1 MKIGRKR
8 SFLGPPEVSQ
18 MTDAYM
24 DEKPNGLQIEWIA
37 SKLGIEPGHLQV
49 ECCRECNWTIW
60 SVNHFEITDVKLEAS
75 VIAELRHSGMIPVLA
90 EQGRM
95 KGNNPTGY
103 LTVLAEHG
111 FVAPV
116 ALAICR
122 KHNLNYLFCFPA
134 VVDIAE
140 LQTLLAAS

>member
-8 SFLGPPEVSQ
+8 SLLGPPEVSQ
-18 MTDAYM
+18 MTTDYM
-24 DEKPNGLQIEWIA
+24 NEKPSGLQLDWIA
-37 SKLGIEPGHLQV
+37 SKLGIASGQLQV
-49 ECCRECNWTIW
+49 ECCKEGNWPIW
-60 SVNHFEITDVKLEAS
+60 SVNHFEIADVKLNTS
-75 VIAELRHSGMIPVLA
+75 VIAELRHHCMIPILA
-90 EQGRM
+90 EQGRT
-95 KGNNPTGY
+95 KGIQPMGY
-103 LTVLAEHG
+103 LTVLAEHA

-116 ALAICR
+116 GLAICR